1 MTSLEGTRARRRVY
15 LLRHGEVSYFSTA
28 GEPLNP
34 KEVTLTPRG
43 REQAATMA
51 QALIDV
57 PFDRVVCSGL
67 PRTRETAQVVL
78 AGRNLPIE
86 DKPEFREIRAG
97 RLRDVPL
104 ERREAELVYAFEM
117 AGQEG
122 ACFAGGESFSVFE
135 ARVTSAFEQI
145 LREPGWVRMLLV
157 AHDGV
162 NRVLIGWA
170 AQAGLRAM
178 SAFEQDMCCLNML
191 DFDIVDG
198 MISRRLVK
206 LVNLTPY
213 DMAKM
218 ALNLTSLEHVF
229 LDFRN

>member
-1 MTSLEGTRARRRVY
+1 M
-15 LLRHGEVSYFSTA
+15 
-28 GEPLNP
+28 
-34 KEVTLTPRG
+34 
-43 REQAATMA
+43 
-51 QALIDV
+51 
-57 PFDRVVCSGL
+57 
-67 PRTRETAQVVL
+67 
-78 AGRNLPIE
+78 
-86 DKPEFREIRAG
+86 
-97 RLRDVPL
+97 
-104 ERREAELVYAFEM
+104 
-117 AGQEG
+117 
-122 ACFAGGESFSVFE
+122 
-135 ARVTSAFEQI
+135 
-145 LREPGWVRMLLV
+145 LV